1 MYEFIALSQLMQE
14 PAHGYL
20 IAKIMNDI
28 IGPYARISPGRLYP
42 LLAKL
47 EQSGLIEAAEE
58 DAYEHQSNR
67 QLHIYKITDAGRMRF
82 RVLMNDVSSSPGEYR
97 ELFTFKVSAFNHILP
112 YERLRLIDHYIAYC
126 QANIF
131 HKQTELED
139 MLRGVAR
146 YQQGLDS
153 DYHRLDTHTLE
164 YVVDVMEHLISTW
177 EHELVWARDLRA
189 RELSHAEQDST
200 EHNSTLENEG
210 KHIHG

>member
-1 MYEFIALSQLMQE
+1 MYEFIALSQLMQG

-58 DAYEHQSNR
+58 DAYDHQSNR

-153 DYHRLDTHTLE
+153 DYQRLDTHTLE

-189 RELSHAEQDST
+189 RELSHAEQAST

-210 KHIHG
+210 KNIHG

>member
-1 MYEFIALSQLMQE
+1 MYEFIALSQLMQG

-47 EQSGLIEAAEE
+47 EQSGLVEAVEVG
-58 DAYEHQSNR
+58 AYEHQSNR

-82 RVLMNDVSSSPGEYR
+82 RILMNDVSSSPGEYR

-112 YERLRLIDHYIAYC
+112 YERLRLIDHYITYC

-139 MLRGVAR
+139 ILRGVAR
-146 YQQGLDS
+146 YQQGLDT
-153 DYHRLDTHTLE
+153 DYQRLDSHTLA
-164 YVVDVMEHLISTW
+164 YIVDVMEHLISTW

-189 RELSHAEQDST
+189 RELSYIGQEST
-200 EHNSTLENEG
+200 KNNSTLENEG
-210 KHIHG
+210 KNIHG